1 MAKILVTDDLKEN
14 HVLIKMGLR
23 NKPFEL
29 MHVYSGEEALEKLNE
44 FKPDLI
50 LMDIQMPGIDGFETA
65 KIIKQNP
72 TYAKVP
78 ILFMSALKDISN
90 ILKCYESGGVD
101 YISKPFKIPELLAR
115 INTHITMSQLQNQLS
130 DERDKI
136 QTILNNILP
145 QHYINQLKSGI
156 QPQPELKTNVVVA
169 FADFQNFTSL
179 SQQLGPEK
187 SISHLNH
194 LFYAFDDIT
203 SRFGMERVKTLGDGY
218 FAISINEHNDADHAL
233 KSVAALIKC
242 QEFVE
247 HYNRKHP
254 EINWK
259 LRVGAHIGN
268 VVTGIVGYQKIAFD
282 VWGPSVNLASRLQ
295 SVSGTNTVAI
305 SEELYKCLGQ
315 NVIVSSHDTY
325 DIHRLGPLEV
335 YHIKGLSD
343 SSDPSIKAY
352 FNNFDISKLLDSY
365 DLSQGLIHR
374 LFNTNN
380 PDNPI
385 DNN

>member
-23 NKPFEL
+23 NKSFEL
-29 MHVYSGEEALEKLNE
+29 LHVYSGEEALEKITA

-50 LMDIQMPGIDGFETA
+50 LMDIQMPGMDGFETT

-72 TYAKVP
+72 LFTKVP
-78 ILFMSALKDISN
+78 ILFMSALKDINN
-90 ILKCYESGGVD
+90 ILKCYDAGGVD

-145 QHYINQLKSGI
+145 QHYISQLKTGI
-156 QPQPELKTNVVVA
+156 QPQPELKSDVVVA

-179 SQQLGPEK
+179 SQQLGPEN

-218 FAISINEHNDADHAL
+218 FAISLKENNASYHAL

-242 QEFVE
+242 QQFVE
-247 HYNRKHP
+247 QYNKRFPGIH
-254 EINWK
+254 WK

-295 SVSGTNTVAI
+295 SVSGTESIAI
-305 SEELYKCLGQ
+305 SEELYHTLEDHVTVG
-315 NVIVSSHDTY
+315 SHQIY
-325 DIHRLGPLEV
+325 DIHRLGP
-335 YHIKGLSD
+335 IKVFHVNGLSD
-343 SSDPSIKAY
+343 SCDPSVKKY
-352 FNNFDISKLLDSY
+352 FNDFDITPLLDTY

-374 LFNTNN
+374 LFSSSPTE
-380 PDNPI
+380 DTT